1 MRSLL
6 RLARWPRWRL
16 GPASQS
22 GSSPHLARW
31 RWLRSLWCWWALL
44 VLLGLL
50 IRPAPHPLA
59 TAPSLAARSGIGPLV
74 ALAPTF
80 LATPQVSHVA
90 RDCGVTDLTSCIND
104 WINTFVQDN
113 VADWFQK
120 QVDYFNQQQKDNA
133 EGYGFVFQTPAP
145 LTYHAQPVEEMY
157 HYALAAFGALLLVLL
172 AIAGL
177 NHLLGRST
185 SWSETLPPLIYCTLM
200 AFAFQPFI
208 AMFIQ
213 LSNDFIFGLQF
224 AVGVAPTFP
233 AYGAGSN
240 VFMDIIAL
248 IFELIGDLLLALE
261 ALARLA
267 LLDLL
272 IALAP
277 LGIMCYALPQTR
289 PWGRMWA
296 EAFTATILI
305 QPIQATLVMLGAKLL
320 SLVAALLS
328 GPLPPV
334 VQVLVGLASIILALY
349 VPRML
354 LSRATHVVA
363 DFHQETAQIGRVIA
377 AAAA

>member
-1 MRSLL
+1 MRVFRLL
-6 RLARWPRWRL
+6 RP
-16 GPASQS
+16 
-22 GSSPHLARW
+22 RW
-31 RWLRSLWCWWALL
+31 RWLRSLWCWWLLL
-44 VLLGLL
+44 VVAFLVSS
-50 IRPAPHPLA
+50 APHSA
-59 TAPSLAARSGIGPLV
+59 QRASAPVAAQHYFSPLV
-74 ALAPTF
+74 ALAP
-80 LATPQVSHVA
+80 LAAPASAAA
-90 RDCGVTDLTSCIND
+90 RADDCGVTDLTSCIND

-120 QVDYFNQQQKDNA
+120 QVDYFNQQQQDNA
-133 EGYGFVFQTPAP
+133 EGYGFVFQTPDS

-157 HYALAAFGALLLVLL
+157 HYALAAFAALLLVLL

-177 NHLLGRST
+177 NLMLGRST

-213 LSNDFIFGLQF
+213 LSNDFIFGMQF

-233 AYGAGSN
+233 AYGAGSD
-240 VFMDIIAL
+240 VFMDLIAL

-289 PWGRMWA
+289 GWGRMWA

-305 QPIQATLVMLGAKLL
+305 QPIQATLVMLGAKFL
-320 SLVAALLS
+320 SLLAAFIQ

-334 VQVLVGLASIILALY
+334 VQVLVGLASIIMALY